1 MSYKDFFYLFLLS
14 LALSTSADAHQ
25 SALSYLELQEN
36 SDLSIEMRLKRPS
49 EDIDSDDLRLELPR
63 VCEDILPLS
72 IYQEERFTISKRHL
86 WCSAQGIKGESL
98 WVTDLLES
106 DKGVVF
112 TFNDSDGNRMSRLIT
127 ASDPHVLIAITDDS
141 KSPTSA
147 YLWLGIEHILL
158 GIDHLLFVLALL
170 LLVSGLKTLVQTIT
184 AFTVAHSIT
193 LGLAAVAAVEFS
205 VTYIEAMIALSIIFL
220 ARELL
225 LGKERGS
232 WTYTYPSMVAFTFGL
247 LHGLGFAS
255 ALAEIGLPE
264 EDIALALLF
273 FNLGV
278 ELGQLLFIFV
288 VISLI
293 HVIQD
298 SVIRH
303 HVIIRTSTIYLIG
316 ITASYWFIER
326 SLILF

>member
-1 MSYKDFFYLFLLS
+1 MPYKEFFYLFLLS
-14 LALSTSADAHQ
+14 LLLSTSADAHQ
-25 SALSYLELQEN
+25 SALSYLELKEN
-36 SDLSIEMRLKRPS
+36 SDLTVEMRLKKPS

-72 IYQEERFTISKRHL
+72 TYQEQRFTISKRLL
-86 WCSAQGIKGESL
+86 WCSAQGIDGQSL

-112 TFNDSDGNRMSRLIT
+112 SFEDSDGNSMNRLIT
-127 ASDPHVLIAITDDS
+127 ASDPHVRITITDDS
-141 KSPTSA
+141 RGPTSA
-147 YLWLGIEHILL
+147 YLWLGVEHILL

-170 LLVSGLKTLVQTIT
+170 LLVSGLKVLVQTIT

-193 LGLAAVAAVEFS
+193 LGLAAVGAVEFS
-205 VTYIEAMIALSIIFL
+205 VIYIEAMIALSIIFL

-225 LGKERGS
+225 LGKARGS
-232 WTYTYPSMVAFTFGL
+232 WTYTYPWMLAFIFGL

-255 ALAEIGLPE
+255 ALSEVGLPE
-264 EDIALALLF
+264 ENIALALLF

-278 ELGQLLFIFV
+278 ELGQLLFIFTV
-288 VISLI
+288 LALI
-293 HVIQD
+293 HVLKN
-298 SVIRH
+298 SVARH
-303 HVIIRTSTIYLIG
+303 QATIRTSTIYLIG